1 MRLAGRY
8 FIFFP
13 LKAAY
18 QGWLDEATLWADR
31 RLSNLISYHAELP
44 QSGFGSRAALF
55 YSLIESAKLGG
66 VEPKAY
72 LRRAA
77 RAALANPGTVTLPHE
92 LPTV

>member
-1 MRLAGRY
+1 MVVGRKNHY
-8 FIFFP
+8 
-13 LKAAY
+13 
-18 QGWLDEATLWADR
+18 
-31 RLSNLISYHAELP
+31 
-44 QSGFGSRAALF
+44 GSRSKRGTEVAAALF